1 MVMDAEDAH
10 THVTSE
16 HNATPQHNS
25 KGSSPT
31 SEELHHDDPHQFPP
45 VNGGRARRTGNRAE
59 SDLSTPLKRKRG
71 ESASSS
77 PYVPLSDGFSSG
89 EEQFPPQPP
98 QSGCP
103 PESLRLTD
111 VPPIIFPLKRK
122 RGRPPKNRTAVST
135 ENPADT
141 ATVDLAD
148 LPFETRSDLSSDSVL
163 GKRRSAYRPVEASGL
178 TRSLPIR
185 TTASSSGSPNT
196 PNLTIKITTQSRSG
210 PPGNSDSA
218 KRKRGRPP
226 TKHLSLSDKP
236 TAKRRIESNEQSV
249 STPLVS
255 LRERRPV
262 THADDG
268 ERLQIGRATRST
280 VESSTTFQSRVRPPL
295 RSSHGPSTA
304 PSTPAPSAPR
314 PRGRPRG
321 RPRLPRAVSHEEIT
335 ARLKELGEQHP
346 RLADKAAKLLEVA
359 DLHDSTARELYFIL
373 SDYSMARFDPGLA
386 KVDNSEPI
394 TQFLQNKS
402 LWADL
407 NNSFVTGSS
416 SRIPVDR
423 NDPLGRLRTDLA
435 RAQPKIVDDESP
447 VREEIIPEV
456 DPEAEKRLHEFLESF
471 ILIDEETDITREE
484 AKRRVIDDAIIF
496 NRIADMHSRGVL
508 VGIDFDDLQPDPD
521 PPRDHP
527 SIHDSLFE
535 EMITVSKQFRD
546 FHAWKINASKRIAKM
561 ISKYWEFK
569 GTEEERSMKKEAQ
582 RMRKMAKFIGNAV
595 KHRWNIVRRV
605 VLSRHKRYL
614 EQQQEEAGK
623 KYLDAIVDHSTRVL
637 SVQQAF
643 RAQSASVDEG
653 EDDADDDEP
662 VFESASEEEGSE
674 SESLAAEPDSEFDET
689 GDVEESDDPIASS
702 SDDDME
708 VQALEEEKEMPI
720 EQLLERYG
728 YLTAEG
734 PQNMVNRDGSLN
746 ASDDSSKTE
755 SAKGDSSPSVSE
767 DDETKSSEADDDFAT
782 AGDPSIVDSHVE
794 EEDAALEA
802 EMEAEE
808 EEVQSQDELKALED
822 EADMPIEE
830 LMKRYQVD
838 ADPQH
843 ERDESDADD
852 IASNSSFADMDDN
865 RGSESILPDNEY
877 VNDGSHSDNESLAQ
891 SDHPY
896 NTTTEAS
903 SSQAHN
909 GGGGNETSDE
919 REGCSEHTNVR
930 KSTPVPFL
938 LKHTLRE
945 YQQGGLDWLVSLY
958 RSGLNGILADEM
970 GLGKTIQTIAL
981 LAHLACDLGI
991 WGPHLIV
998 VPTSV
1003 MLNWEF
1009 EFKKWCP
1016 GFKILT
1022 YYGNQKE
1029 RREKRVGWSKNNSF
1043 HVCIT
1048 SYQLVLQD
1056 HVMFRRKHWG
1066 YLILDEAHNI
1076 KNFRSQR
1083 WQTLLTFNTDRRLLL
1098 TGTPLQNNLMELWS
1112 LLYFLMPGG
1121 MSAAMP
1127 AGFAS
1132 QKDFQEWFSNP
1143 VDKVLEGGDDA
1154 MDEQSRATI
1163 NKLHTVLRPYLLR
1176 RLKVDVEKQMPA
1188 KHEHVVYCRLSRR
1201 QRFLYDDFMSRAK
1214 TKEDLASGNYMSIIN
1229 CLMQLRKVCNH
1240 PDLFEVR
1247 PVITAFVMKSVILEF
1262 VKSLAYFILVERDW
1276 IQKHR
1281 RGRVNLYFLN
1291 LSFNLTP
1298 YFDES
1303 HQLGYTV
1310 ARLYGLRDAVSDI
1323 LAFRDEIVAQMND
1336 IENRNSLCAE
1346 SLDGL
1351 EVRSH
1356 LYSDLK
1362 AHAESIKFRR
1372 LRARVEKL
1380 DQQAYVSRMNVSR
1393 LTEGPT
1399 MIGWGPGSAL
1409 GVMRAL
1415 RTLGRPPLGL
1425 EDCPDGISLGSAL
1438 ADIVSPYRRWEDVDI
1453 IAEVDRFGMVAAK
1466 AKAEVPEDYY
1476 CTLLDFGLG
1485 VPDRSIYPEDLTC
1498 LRPKDF
1504 IREIARLGVV
1514 QRWARGLKRH
1524 SRAAGNRRLTVPLW
1538 SAESS
1543 PGMQMSLDLMH
1554 LGYTKLSVA
1563 FPDKRLLQYD
1573 CGKLQTL
1580 DTLLKTLKVDGHRV
1594 LIFTQMARVLD
1605 ILEIFLN
1612 FHGHRYLRLDGATKV
1627 EHRQI
1632 LMERFNSDKKIFVFI
1647 LSTRSGGIGMNLTGA
1662 DTVIFYDS
1670 DWNPAMDA
1678 QAQDRAHRIGQT
1690 RDVHIYRLISEHT
1703 IEENMLRKANQKR
1716 RLDNI
1721 VISGGE
1727 FTTDYVNRV
1736 NWRDW
1741 LDDPVEVE
1749 VDALQTSGNDS
1760 PSSTTPKAISEGE
1773 MEAAMAAAED
1783 ESDVRAMQIAQ
1794 SELDL
1799 DRMDFSAVAVTA
1811 SANTPGGE
1819 AGDGAEEG
1827 GADQTMVIGTA
1838 SPSRAESVNPQDA
1851 DSPTGEADRSI
1862 GDISDYC
1869 FRFMLWETGLD
1880 SVLHIS
1886 DFDEGESNVRKKGLQ
1901 DIDGRGRDN
1910 EGEDD
1915 Y

>member
-1 MVMDAEDAH
+1 MVMEAEDANAH
-10 THVTSE
+10 FNFERTSSRQ
-16 HNATPQHNS
+16 HKRGSQPPHKQPQQ
-25 KGSSPT
+25 
-31 SEELHHDDPHQFPP
+31 HDDPTPSP
-45 VNGGRARRTGNRAE
+45 IGNGGRARRNEDRAE
-59 SDLSTPLKRKRG
+59 SDFSTPLKRKRIDTP
-71 ESASSS
+71 ASS
-77 PYVPLSDGFSSG
+77 PYVPPEGA
-89 EEQFPPQPP
+89 
-98 QSGCP
+98 
-103 PESLRLTD
+103 PESLSLTD
-111 VPPIIFPLKRK
+111 VAPTIVPLKRK
-122 RGRPPKNRTAVST
+122 RGRPPKNRTPLVPAENPAESTDSTDLKTNAVST
-135 ENPADT
+135 DPP
-141 ATVDLAD
+141 V
-148 LPFETRSDLSSDSVL
+148 ETTSNLSSDSVL
-163 GKRRSAYRPVEASGL
+163 GKRRSAYRSIESSVATP
-178 TRSLPIR
+178 SLPIR
-185 TTASSSGSPNT
+185 TTSSSSGSKKT
-196 PNLTIKITTQSRSG
+196 PNFTIKITSRSG
-210 PPGNSDSA
+210 PSDNSDST

-236 TAKRRIESNEQSV
+236 DVKRRRESNEQPI
-249 STPLVS
+249 STPLAS
-255 LRERRPV
+255 LRERRSV
-262 THADDG
+262 TRVDDG
-268 ERLQIGRATRST
+268 EQVQIGRTTRST
-280 VESSTTFQSRVRPPL
+280 VETPTAVQARGRPTGRSAHGSSAL
-295 RSSHGPSTA
+295 
-304 PSTPAPSAPR
+304 PSTPVLSASR

-321 RPRLPRAVSHEEIT
+321 RPRQPRPVSHEQIT

-346 RLADKAAKLLEVA
+346 ELEEKAAKLLQVA
-359 DLHDSTARELYFIL
+359 ESHDSTARQLYYIL

-386 KVDNSEPI
+386 KADNSEPI
-394 TQFLQNKS
+394 IQFLQHRS
-402 LWADL
+402 LWPDMNDA
-407 NNSFVTGSS
+407 FGSGLSTSRS
-416 SRIPVDR
+416 SIGGSE
-423 NDPLGRLRTDLA
+423 PLGRLRKDLKPTIDA
-435 RAQPKIVDDESP
+435 VDSPDQDEPVAIV
-447 VREEIIPEV
+447 PEL
-456 DPEAEKRLHEFLESF
+456 DPEAQKRLHQFLESF
-471 ILIDEETDITREE
+471 VFIDDETEITREE
-484 AKRRVIDDAIIF
+484 AQERVIEDAIMY
-496 NRIADMHSRGVL
+496 NRIADMLSRGVL
-508 VGIDFDDLQPDPD
+508 VGMDFGDLQPDPD
-521 PPRDHP
+521 PPREYP

-535 EMITVSKQFRD
+535 EMVIVSKQIRD
-546 FHAWKINASKRIAKM
+546 FYSWKINVSKRIAKM
-561 ISKYWEFK
+561 VSKYWEFK
-569 GTEEERSMKKEAQ
+569 GTEEERNMKKEAQ
-582 RMRKMAKFIGNAV
+582 RMRKIAKFIGNAV

-605 VLSRHKRYL
+605 VLSRHKKYL

-643 RAQSASVDEG
+643 RAQSASVDDEG
-653 EDDADDDEP
+653 NLSGDEDADDDGP
-662 VFESASEEEGSE
+662 IFESDSDEDESGGASSVSDSE
-674 SESLAAEPDSEFDET
+674 SEFDEV
-689 GDVEESDDPIASS
+689 GEADELDEPMESS
-702 SDDDME
+702 SDDEME

-734 PQNMVNRDGSLN
+734 PQNVVNDDGNSN
-746 ASDDSSKTE
+746 ESDDSNDTSVDDE
-755 SAKGDSSPSVSE
+755 SACSVSRDTE
-767 DDETKSSEADDDFAT
+767 VGGSEVDDDFEEI
-782 AGDPSIVDSHVE
+782 GDPSVIDADVE

-808 EEVQSQDELKALED
+808 EEAQSDDDEVKALED
-822 EADMPIEE
+822 EADMPIKE
-830 LMKRYQVD
+830 LMKRYQVGTQTQD
-838 ADPQH
+838 

-852 IASNSSFADMDDN
+852 DVTSNSSAAHVDYKLGGDPPFLGHDHVDVGN
-865 RGSESILPDNEY
+865 GSDE
-877 VNDGSHSDNESLAQ
+877 ESLAQ
-891 SDHPY
+891 SDQ
-896 NTTTEAS
+896 AS
-903 SSQAHN
+903 NAQAHPN
-909 GGGGNETSDE
+909 SGNEGSSE
-919 REGCSEHTNVR
+919 REVSSEQTSVR

-945 YQQGGLDWLVSLY
+945 YQQVGLDWLVGLY

-1043 HVCIT
+1043 HICIT

-1056 HVMFRRKHWG
+1056 HVMFRRKHWV

-1127 AGFAS
+1127 TGFAS
-1132 QKDFQEWFSNP
+1132 QKDFQDWFSNP
-1143 VDKVLEGGDDA
+1143 VDKVIEGGDDA

-1176 RLKVDVEKQMPA
+1176 RLKADVEKQMPA

-1247 PVITAFVMKSVILEF
+1247 PVITAFVMKSVISEF
-1262 VKSLAYFILVERDW
+1262 LKSLTHFISLENDW

-1281 RGRVNLYFLN
+1281 KGKVNLYFMN

-1303 HQLGYTV
+1303 HGLGYTV

-1323 LAFRDEIVAQMND
+1323 LAYREAIVAQMND
-1336 IENRNSLCAE
+1336 IESRNPLCAE
-1346 SLDGL
+1346 SLDGR

-1372 LRARVEKL
+1372 FRARVEKL
-1380 DQQAYVSRMNVSR
+1380 DQLAYVSRMNALR

-1409 GVMRAL
+1409 GVIRAL
-1415 RTLGRPPLGL
+1415 RTLGCPRLGL
-1425 EDCPDGISLGSAL
+1425 EECPDEISLGSAL
-1438 ADIVSPYRRWEDVDI
+1438 ADMVSPYRRWEDVDI

-1466 AKAEVPEDYY
+1466 AKAEVPEDYF

-1485 VPDRSIYPEDLTC
+1485 APDTSIYPEDLIG

-1504 IREIARLGVV
+1504 LREIARLAVV
-1514 QRWARGLKRH
+1514 QRWARGFERH
-1524 SRAAGNRRLTVPLW
+1524 GRSAHRGNRRLTVPLW
-1538 SAESS
+1538 SAESF
-1543 PGMQMSLDLMH
+1543 PGVKMSLDLMH

-1580 DTLLKTLKVDGHRV
+1580 DMLLKRLKVEGHRV

-1741 LDDPVEVE
+1741 LDDPVEAE
-1749 VDALQTSGNDS
+1749 VLPLEPSGDENTSTAQKGI
-1760 PSSTTPKAISEGE
+1760 TEGE

-1783 ESDVRAMQIAQ
+1783 ESDVRAMQVAQ

-1799 DRMDFSAVAVTA
+1799 DRMDFSAVATA
-1811 SANTPGGE
+1811 PGGTPGGE
-1819 AGDGAEEG
+1819 EECG
-1827 GADQTMVIGTA
+1827 PDQTMGVGTA
-1838 SPSRAESVNPQDA
+1838 SPSRADSVNPQDGVV
-1851 DSPTGEADRSI
+1851 SSSEEERSI
-1862 GDISDYC
+1862 GDIADYC

-1880 SVLHIS
+1880 GVLSIS
-1886 DFDEGESNVRKKGLQ
+1886 DFDEGESTMRKKGVQ
-1901 DIDGRGRDN
+1901 EIDGRGRTN